1 MDQPLTPDQIA
12 IALADLPDWSH
23 QDDRIK
29 KSFSFDNFRASMAF
43 IVRLSFEAEQRDH
56 HPEIFNCWNRVEIA
70 LNTHSAG
77 GKVTAKDVDLAT
89 AIETLGN

>member
-1 MDQPLTPDQIA
+1 MDESLTPDQIET
-12 IALADLPDWSH
+12 ALVDLSGWSH
-23 QDDRIK
+23 HDDRLK
-29 KSFSFDNFRASMAF
+29 KSFSFDNFRAATAF

-77 GKVTAKDVDLAT
+77 GKVTAKDIDLAT
-89 AIETLGN
+89 AIDALD

>member
-1 MDQPLTPDQIA
+1 MDEALTTEKIEA
-12 IALADLPDWSH
+12 ALADLPGWSH
-23 QDDRIK
+23 EDDRIK
-29 KSFSFDNFRASMAF
+29 KSFSFDNFRAATAF

-89 AIETLGN
+89 AIEALG

>member
-1 MDQPLTPDQIA
+1 MDEPLTPEQIGS
-12 IALADLPDWSH
+12 ALAELHGWSH
-23 QDDRIK
+23 DDDRIK
-29 KSFSFDNFRASMAF
+29 KSFSFDNFRAAIAF
-43 IVRLSFEAEQRDH
+43 IVRLSFEAEQLDH

-89 AIETLGN
+89 AIDALG

>member
-1 MDQPLTPDQIA
+1 MDEPLTTEKIEA
-12 IALADLPDWSH
+12 ALADLPGWSH

-29 KSFSFDNFRASMAF
+29 KSFSFDNFRAATAF

-77 GKVTAKDVDLAT
+77 GKVTAKDLDLAT
-89 AIETLGN
+89 AIEALG

>member
-1 MDQPLTPDQIA
+1 MDEPLTTEKIEA
-12 IALADLPDWSH
+12 ALANLPGWSH

-29 KSFSFDNFRASMAF
+29 KSFSFDNFRAATAF

-77 GKVTAKDVDLAT
+77 GKVTAKDIDLAT
-89 AIETLGN
+89 AIEALG

>member
-1 MDQPLTPDQIA
+1 MDEPLTPDQIA
-12 IALADLPDWSH
+12 SALTELPGWSH
-23 QDDRIK
+23 DDDRVK
-29 KSFSFDNFRASMAF
+29 KSFSFDNFRAATAF

-77 GKVTAKDVDLAT
+77 GKVTAKDIDLAT
-89 AIETLGN
+89 AIDALG

>member
-1 MDQPLTPDQIA
+1 MDEPLTSDQIA
-12 IALADLPDWSH
+12 SALTELPGWSH
-23 QDDRIK
+23 DDDRVK
-29 KSFSFDNFRASMAF
+29 KSFSFDNFRAATAF

-77 GKVTAKDVDLAT
+77 GKVTAKDIDLAT
-89 AIETLGN
+89 AIDALG

>member
-1 MDQPLTPDQIA
+1 MDEPLTPDQIEA
-12 IALADLPDWSH
+12 ALADLPGWSH
-23 QDDRIK
+23 QDDRIR
-29 KSFSFDNFRASMAF
+29 KSFAFDNFRAATAF

-89 AIETLGN
+89 AIDALG